1 MVKSFGENRQ
11 RKITLVT
18 FGHVQPTHR
27 GADGSTWE
35 LIQSLHAQNRLA
47 AVICCDFDS
56 EAASQV
62 GVPFVVPRRRIFR
75 WVSFLIEGLGRGGSS
90 WVRRARERFFDHL
103 VRRSP
108 VLSQAECVVFRKPNF
123 ELTAQRLRDLD
134 IPTLAIA
141 SILHPRTNYERVGA
155 EAEKRKL
162 IDHSPYRDRIRLAQL
177 EKFFDRCDRILTTEV
192 VGEESFKQHGV
203 SPDRLVTTR
212 LMNGADCARFSPR
225 QDVRSW
231 GPLRFLH
238 LSAMNL
244 IKGVGPL
251 FEAWARSELE
261 DAELVLAGS
270 MDASTQNLFER
281 HVMTGRRWIGP
292 VDKSPLCYREA
303 DVFISPSLSDS
314 APNTILEALASGLPV
329 IASDACGASILIE
342 HGVNGLL
349 YPWND
354 VDALE
359 SCIAWCDQNRTRLE
373 SMGQAARETAVLNP
387 RGKFGA
393 EVLRAV
399 DSIRR

>member
-1 MVKSFGENRQ
+1 MNSSGEDRQ
-11 RKITLVT
+11 RRITLVT
-18 FGHVQPTHR
+18 FGHVRPTHR

-35 LIQSLHAQNRLA
+35 LIQYLNAEDRLA

-56 EAASQV
+56 EAASTV

-75 WVSFLIEGLGRGGSS
+75 WVSFLIEWVGRGSSS
-90 WVRRARERFFDHL
+90 WARRSRERFFDYL
-103 VRRSP
+103 VRHSP
-108 VLSQAECVVFRKPNF
+108 ILHQSECVVFRKPNF
-123 ELTAQRLRDLD
+123 ELTAKVLCDLD

-155 EAEKRKL
+155 EAEKRNL
-162 IDHSPYRDRIRLAQL
+162 VDHSPYRDRLRLAQL
-177 EKFFDRCDRILTTEV
+177 ESFFDRCDRILTTEV
-192 VGEESFKQHGV
+192 VGEESFRQQGI

-212 LMNGADCARFSPR
+212 LMNGADCDRFSPR

-251 FEAWARSELE
+251 FEAWARSGLE
-261 DAELVLAGS
+261 ESELVLAGS
-270 MDASTQNLFER
+270 MDASTQYLFER
-281 HVMTGRRWIGP
+281 QVTPGRRWIGP
-292 VDKSPLCYREA
+292 VDNSPLCYREA

-342 HGVNGLL
+342 HGVNGLI

-354 VDALE
+354 VAALE
-359 SCIAWCDQNRTRLE
+359 SCIVWCSQNRSRLA
-373 SMGQAARETAVLNP
+373 SMGQAARETALLNP

-393 EVLRAV
+393 EVLRAA